1 MLKVFFIYIF
11 YIYLL
16 IRNYS
21 KELRRMS
28 EFGKILTENVQF
40 HTLSAEETIRLMQT
54 DKNGLNEEQ
63 VGERRNIFGLNE
75 LAEEKRKTIFGMFIE
90 QFKNVMI
97 IILMVAAI
105 ISGFIGEITDMAIIL
120 AIVILNAVLGVI
132 QESKAEK
139 ALEAL
144 KKMSRPYAKVKRNGE
159 VVHIKSEEIV
169 PGDIVY
175 IEAGDFVPADMRL
188 IESASLK
195 IEEAALT
202 GESVPVEKIVDKLEK
217 GDLVIGDRKNMAY
230 LGSSV
235 TYGRGIGVVT
245 ATGMK
250 TEVGKIAGYLSTADT
265 DETPLQKKMAEMS
278 KYLSAG
284 VLVIAAVIFIAGI
297 LQGRDYFNMF
307 LISVSLAV
315 AAIPEGLP
323 AIVTIVLALGVQ
335 KMAKRNAIIRKL
347 PAVETLGSTEIIC
360 SDKTG
365 TLTQN
370 KMTVKQLYFNKA
382 MISDEEAILR
392 PDGLERAI
400 QIMTLCN
407 DSKLRRIDDQKIE
420 TIGDPTETALISF
433 AAKTGFYKDKAEQ
446 EFPRRAEIP
455 FDSERKLMTTI
466 NEINGKLICMTKG
479 APDILLEKCNRI
491 LTDGNIVY
499 LTNEHKEEIKA
510 ANSEMAGKAL
520 RVLALA
526 YKEID
531 EIPEKLTPDIVEKQ
545 LIFTGL
551 VGMID
556 PPREEVK
563 AAIQTCKTAGIRPI
577 MITGDHKDTAAA
589 IAKELEMIDDESETI
604 TGAEL
609 DKISDEEFVSLVNKY
624 SVYARVSPEHK
635 VKIVKAW
642 KANGKVVAM
651 TGDGVNDAPALKVSD
666 IGVGMGITGTDV
678 AKGVSDMVLSDDNFA
693 TIVEAVKEGR
703 TIFSNIRKSI
713 QFLLSANMGE
723 VITLFI
729 ATMLN
734 WNILLPI
741 HILWINLV
749 TDALPAISLGVEK
762 PEKDVM
768 KRKPRKSQGNF
779 FAGGLGISIIYQ
791 GLIEGLI
798 TLGTYYV
805 SSRLYSH
812 EVAVTMAFATLGLI
826 QLAHSFNVRS
836 DKKSIF
842 EIGLFSNKYQVGAVI
857 ISAFLQLIVIIV
869 PQLSKIFRVVQLNP
883 VQWLIVAG
891 ASLLIIPVVET
902 VKLLS
907 PRNTGEKA

>member
-1 MLKVFFIYIF
+1 MNYVKSLF
-11 YIYLL
+11 YLL
-16 IRNYS
+16 L

-28 EFGKILTENVQF
+28 ELNKILSESTHF
-40 HTLSAEETIRLMQT
+40 HTLSAEESMSLMQT

-63 VGERRNIFGLNE
+63 VLERRNIFGLNE
-75 LAEEKRKTIFGMFIE
+75 LAEDKRKTIISMLIE

-97 IILMVAAI
+97 IVLIAAAV
-105 ISGFIGEITDMAIIL
+105 ISGIIGETTDMAIIL
-120 AIVILNAVLGVI
+120 AVVILNAVLGVV

-144 KKMSRPYAKVKRNGE
+144 KKMSKPYAKVKRNNE
-159 VVHIKSEEIV
+159 VRHIKSEEIV
-169 PGDIVY
+169 PGDIVF
-175 IEAGDFVPADMRL
+175 IEAGDYVPADMRL

-195 IEEAALT
+195 IEESALT
-202 GESVPVEKIVDKLEK
+202 GESVPVEKIVEKLEK

-235 TYGRGIGVVT
+235 TYGRGIGIVT

-250 TEVGKIAGYLSTADT
+250 TEVGKIAGYISSADT
-265 DETPLQKKMAEMS
+265 DETPLQKKMGEMS
-278 KYLSAG
+278 KYLSVS
-284 VLVIAAVIFIAGI
+284 VLIIAAVIFVAGI
-297 LQGRDYFNMF
+297 LQGRKYFNMF
-307 LISVSLAV
+307 LTSVSLAV

-382 MISDEEAILR
+382 LISDEEAASDSEELQR
-392 PDGLERAI
+392 VI
-400 QIMTLCN
+400 QIMALCN
-407 DSKLRRIDDQKIE
+407 DSKMRRVDNQKIE

-433 AAKTGFYKDKAEQ
+433 AARTGFYKDKAEQ
-446 EFPRRAEIP
+446 EFPRKAEIP
-455 FDSERKLMTTI
+455 FDSERKLMTTV
-466 NEINGKLICMTKG
+466 NEINGKFICMTKG
-479 APDILLEKCNRI
+479 APDVLLEKCDRI
-491 LTDGNIVY
+491 LTDGNIVS
-499 LTNEHKEEIKA
+499 LSDEHKEEINA
-510 ANSEMAGKAL
+510 SNSKMAGKAL

-526 YKEID
+526 YKEVD
-531 EIPEKLTPDIVEKQ
+531 EIPREVTPDTLENQ
-545 LIFTGL
+545 LIFAGL

-563 AAIQTCKTAGIRPI
+563 AAIETCKDAGIRPI
-577 MITGDHKDTAAA
+577 MITGDHRDTAAA
-589 IAKELEMIDDESETI
+589 IAKELNIIEDESEAI

-609 DKISDEEFVSLVNKY
+609 DKINHEDFINLVNKY

-642 KANGKVVAM
+642 KENGKVVAM

-723 VITLFI
+723 VITLFV

-741 HILWINLV
+741 HILWVNLV
-749 TDALPAISLGVEK
+749 TDAFPALALGVEK
-762 PEKDVM
+762 PEEDVM
-768 KRKPRKSQGNF
+768 MRKPRKSQGNF
-779 FAGGLGISIIYQ
+779 FANGLGISVIYQ
-791 GLIEGLI
+791 GLTEGLI
-798 TLGTYYV
+798 TLGTYYTGL
-805 SSRLYSH
+805 RLFSH
-812 EVAVTMAFATLGLI
+812 EIAVTMAFATLGLI

-842 EIGLFSNKYQVGAVI
+842 EIGLFSNKYQIGAVLL
-857 ISAFLQLIVIIV
+857 SAFLQLIVIFV
-869 PQLSKIFRVVQLNP
+869 PQLNKLFKVVPLNP

-891 ASLLIIPVVET
+891 ASLLIIPIVEI
-902 VKLLS
+902 VKLV
-907 PRNTGEKA
+907 RRHYTNAKA

>member
-1 MLKVFFIYIF
+1 
-11 YIYLL
+11 
-16 IRNYS
+16 
-21 KELRRMS
+21 MS
-28 EFGKILTENVQF
+28 ELGRILNENIHF
-40 HTLSAEETIRLMQT
+40 HTLSAEEAISLMQT

-63 VGERRNIFGLNE
+63 VLERRSIFGLNA
-75 LAEEKRKTIFGMFIE
+75 LAEERRRTILGMFIE

-97 IILMVAAI
+97 IILIVAAI
-105 ISGFIGEITDMAIIL
+105 ISGFIGEITDMAIIF
-120 AIVILNAVLGVI
+120 AIVLLNAVLGVV

-144 KKMSRPYAKVKRNGE
+144 KKMSKPYAKIKRNGE

-175 IEAGDFVPADMRL
+175 IEAGDYVPADMRL

-202 GESVPVEKIVDKLEK
+202 GESVPVEKTVDKLEK
-217 GDLVIGDRKNMAY
+217 SDLVIGDRKNMAY

-235 TYGRGIGVVT
+235 TYGRGMGVVT

-278 KYLSAG
+278 KYLSAA
-284 VLVIAAVIFIAGI
+284 VLAIAAVIFVTGI
-297 LQGRDYFNMF
+297 LQGRNYFNMF

-335 KMAKRNAIIRKL
+335 KMVKRNAIIRKL

-370 KMTVKQLYFNKA
+370 KMTVKQLYFNKTL
-382 MISDEEAILR
+382 ISDNEAISNS
-392 PDGLERAI
+392 DGLEKAI

-407 DSKLRRIDDQKIE
+407 DSKMRRIDNQNIE

-433 AAKTGFYKDKAEQ
+433 AAKTCFYKDKAEQ

-455 FDSERKLMTTI
+455 FDSERKLMTTV
-466 NEINGKLICMTKG
+466 NEIKGKLICMTKG
-479 APDILLEKCNRI
+479 APDILLEKCDRI

-499 LTNEHKEEIKA
+499 LNNELKEEIKA
-510 ANSEMAGKAL
+510 ANSEMACKAL

-526 YKEID
+526 YKEIG
-531 EIPEKLTPDIVEKQ
+531 EIPEKVTPETLEKQ
-545 LIFTGL
+545 LIFAGL

-563 AAIQTCKTAGIRPI
+563 DAIKTCKTAGIRPI
-577 MITGDHKDTAAA
+577 MITGDHRDTAAA
-589 IAKELEMIDDESETI
+589 IAKELDMINDESEAI

-609 DKISDEEFVSLVNKY
+609 DKISDEEFIGLVDKY

-678 AKGVSDMVLSDDNFA
+678 AKGVSDMVLADDNFA

-703 TIFSNIRKSI
+703 TIYSNIRKSI

-723 VITLFI
+723 VLTLFI
-729 ATMLN
+729 ATLLN

-749 TDALPAISLGVEK
+749 TDALPAIALGVEK

-779 FAGGLGISIIYQ
+779 FADGLGISIIYQ
-791 GLIEGLI
+791 GIIEGLI
-798 TLGTYYV
+798 TLGTYYTGL
-805 SSRLYSH
+805 SLFSY

-836 DKKSIF
+836 DRKSIF
-842 EIGLFSNKYQVGAVI
+842 EIGLFSNKYQIGAVI
-857 ISAFLQLIVIIV
+857 ISALLQLIVIIV
-869 PQLSKIFRVVQLNP
+869 PQLSKIFKVVPLNP

-891 ASLLIIPVVET
+891 ASLLIIPIVEI
-902 VKLLS
+902 VKLAWTLRS
-907 PRNTGEKA
+907 RVKAKAK